1 MALSK
6 AEKDGTGASDS
17 LLLGLVRMLSSLALI
32 FQWIFVDGVEWK
44 LLFCISLSTI
54 YDFHYNPSTNI
65 HWNNFADFSISVGT
79 QAAVVF
85 AGSHGGL

>member
-1 MALSK
+1 MALSQ

-44 LLFCISLSTI
+44 SYIVDILKM
-54 YDFHYNPSTNI
+54 YDFYSTPSTNI
-65 HWNNFADFSISVGT
+65 HCNSNFR
-79 QAAVVF
+79 
-85 AGSHGGL
+85 